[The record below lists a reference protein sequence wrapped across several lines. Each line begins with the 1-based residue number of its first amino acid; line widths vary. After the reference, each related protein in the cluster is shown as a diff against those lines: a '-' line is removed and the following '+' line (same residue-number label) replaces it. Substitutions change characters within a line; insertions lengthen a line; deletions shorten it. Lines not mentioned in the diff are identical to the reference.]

1 MNSQTRKQ
9 VPRIVRNQISN
20 ELSIALGDHNTIQTN
35 NTASSEISVVE
46 INTLISFKNL
56 LKRMLVLQWLTTY
69 SRHCKFHYYILPF
82 SKRLSTANISK

>member
-56 LKRMLVLQWLTTY
+56 LKRMLVLITY
-69 SRHCKFHYYILPF
+69 CHFQKGCPQQIYLNK
-82 SKRLSTANISK
+82 